1 MSARLAMISLTAIA
15 VMTADVLGQDQA
27 VFRAAVEGVTV
38 NVSVQKGGM
47 PVANLTAAD
56 FELKDN
62 GVTQSIAGVSF
73 ETLPIDVTL
82 LLDASGS
89 VEGARLERLKAGVVE
104 TAQLLNAADRLRLI
118 AVQHALRQVF
128 PFQAGASLPS
138 VGRLGAAGGT
148 ALFDGLTAAM
158 MRRSELDRRH
168 LIIGYTDGLD
178 TISSLDYPTVL
189 ATAGRADAVVHLV
202 IPNVLSRGRSVLPS
216 LGELA
221 TRTGGQLFT
230 VQIDAPISGAFT
242 RAVTEF
248 RHSYVLR
255 YTPQGVPATGWHEI
269 TVSVKNGEGY
279 VVRARK
285 GWGGN

>member
-1 MSARLAMISLTAIA
+1 MRSILALAAATL
-15 VMTADVLGQDQA
+15 MTAGVLAQGQG
-27 VFRAAVEGVTV
+27 VFRAGVEVVTV

-47 PVANLTAAD
+47 PVAHLGAAD

-62 GVTQSIAGVSF
+62 GVTQAISSLTF

-89 VEGARLERLKAGVVE
+89 VEGARLERLKAGVIE
-104 TAQLLNAADRLRLI
+104 TAQLLNATDRLRLI

-128 PFQAGASLPS
+128 PFQAGATLPNVS
-138 VGRLGAAGGT
+138 ALSAGGGT
-148 ALFDGLTAAM
+148 SLFDGLSAAM

-168 LIIGYTDGLD
+168 LIIAYTDGLD
-178 TISSLDYPTVL
+178 TISSLDYPTML

-202 IPNVLSRGRSVLPS
+202 IPNVLSRGRSVLPA
-216 LGELA
+216 LGEIA
-221 TRTGGQLFT
+221 ARTGGQLFT
-230 VQIDAPISGAFT
+230 MQIDAPISEDFT
-242 RAVTEF
+242 RAVSEV
-248 RHSYVLR
+248 RRSYVLR
-255 YTPQGVPATGWHEI
+255 YTPHGVPVSGWHDI